1 MKSFIAALLIIL
13 SATQASAVYFKYV
26 DRNGIIFWVDDEN
39 KIPPQYRNQVG
50 NAPTDA
56 KPASESPSP
65 PPAKPKQI
73 TKLEISNNQIF
84 VPVTMVNKGR
94 KVEARMILDTGAS
107 STVIYPLLAKKLGL
121 QGNRVSMGY
130 SKIAD
135 GSKVRSFIT
144 KIDFLQVDDSVLRNP
159 EIVVMTG
166 LSDMGADG
174 LLGNSFLKY
183 FHIAIDYDNQ
193 LLIWDR

>member
-39 KIPPQYRNQVG
+39 KIPPQYRNQQG
-50 NAPTDA
+50 NSVSETKAV
-56 KPASESPSP
+56 SESPP

-144 KIDFLQVDDSVLRNP
+144 KIDFLQVDD
-159 EIVVMTG
+159 
-166 LSDMGADG
+166 LS
-174 LLGNSFLKY
+174 LI
-183 FHIAIDYDNQ
+183 HI
-193 LLIWDR
+193 